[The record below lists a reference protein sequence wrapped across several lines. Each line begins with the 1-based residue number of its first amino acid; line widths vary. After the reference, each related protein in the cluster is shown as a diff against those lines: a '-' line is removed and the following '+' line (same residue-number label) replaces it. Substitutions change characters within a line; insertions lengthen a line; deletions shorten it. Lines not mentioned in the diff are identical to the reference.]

1 MSPLVRRKKKQ
12 SGRKR
17 GIHPLIISAI
27 VIFVTVF
34 ITFYAFNGGLPFIH
48 RFTLYAIT
56 NNSVNVRQ
64 DSPVRIAGI
73 DVGAV
78 TGVSPGP
85 GQTSKIAF
93 TVNSNGQPIHSDAT
107 VWIATGCSSRA
118 ATTST

>member
-1 MSPLVRRKKKQ
+1 MSPLIRRKKK

-17 GIHPLIISAI
+17 GMHPLIITGI

-34 ITFYAFNGGLPFIH
+34 VTYYAFNGGLPLIH
-48 RFTLYAIT
+48 RFTLYALT

-73 DVGAV
+73 DVGTV

-93 TVNSNGQPIHSDAT
+93 TVGGNGQPIHTDAT
-107 VWIATGCSSRA
+107 IRIRDRLFLEGGYYL
-118 ATTST
+118 